1 MNDLKT
7 NWESME
13 SGRDNF
19 RSRYL
24 ELREINKDLEI
35 QVKRTEKECRA

>member
-1 MNDLKT
+1 MSDLKQKLD
-7 NWESME
+7 NME
-13 SGRDNF
+13 QGRNTF
-19 RSRYL
+19 RSKYL